1 MKIKEGDRV
10 IWTNPNKFSN
20 NGRMTGVVENVLGNV
35 AIVRSGELKFK
46 LYVTD
51 LTLADV
57 ICLTRDDYRKKVLS
71 VADDA
76 GCNEDTEEANA
87 LREIANVLFEQLE
100 IALFGECDKALE
112 CFSNKTSD

>member
-1 MKIKEGDRV
+1 MNIKIGDRV
-10 IWTNPNKFSN
+10 IWTDSNKFID
-20 NGRMTGVVENVLGNV
+20 NGRIVGVVENVLGNV
-35 AIVRSGELKFK
+35 AIVRSGGLKFK
-46 LYVTD
+46 LYVTE
-51 LTLADV
+51 LTLADA

-87 LREIANVLFEQLE
+87 LREIANVLFEQFE